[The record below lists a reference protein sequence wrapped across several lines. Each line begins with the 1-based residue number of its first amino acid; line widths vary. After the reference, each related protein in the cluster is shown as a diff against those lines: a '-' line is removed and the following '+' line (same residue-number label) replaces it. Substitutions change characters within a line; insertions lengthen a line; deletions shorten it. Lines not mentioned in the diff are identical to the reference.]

1 MQFSHMCILWL
12 VEFFAL
18 LIYNIE
24 IERNVNVVG
33 IITFY
38 GHLSWGLRF
47 GFPHHGCQKLA
58 QDACLGVLD
67 F

>member
-1 MQFSHMCILWL
+1 MMQFSHMCILWL

-38 GHLSWGLRF
+38 GHLS
-47 GFPHHGCQKLA
+47 
-58 QDACLGVLD
+58 
-67 F
+67 

>member
-1 MQFSHMCILWL
+1 MGSTKIENALVWWSQHVMQFSHTCILWL

-24 IERNVNVVG
+24 IERNVNVDG

-38 GHLSWGLRF
+38 GHLS
-47 GFPHHGCQKLA
+47 
-58 QDACLGVLD
+58 
-67 F
+67 

>member
-1 MQFSHMCILWL
+1 MGSTKIENALVWWSQHVMQFSHMCILWL

-38 GHLSWGLRF
+38 GHLS
-47 GFPHHGCQKLA
+47 
-58 QDACLGVLD
+58 
-67 F
+67 